1 MRFCNS
7 FKTRI
12 MDLLSVELNK
22 IRRTAAITF
31 AGKDDFGFLGA
42 CGAESLATIR
52 IRTEGT
58 PSISPS
64 LRYIALL
71 HTRRFDHGFSHSIVC
86 IMAAQSY
93 WTGKRLYWDP
103 RSEEITD
110 QPV

>member
-7 FKTRI
+7 FKTKI
-12 MDLLSVELNK
+12 MDLLPVELNK

-31 AGKDDFGFLGA
+31 AGKEVLDFWSN
-42 CGAESLATIR
+42 GAESLATIR

-86 IMAAQSY
+86 IMATQSY
-93 WTGKRLYWDP
+93 WNGKRLYWDP